1 MITRVKAEN
10 FRCLR
15 SVDVCLRPFQIL
27 VGPNGSG
34 KSALMDALA
43 FVRTLTSE
51 YLSAAIFERT
61 ENFHDLVWGREG
73 NGFSLSLEV
82 TAPGE
87 SASGEDGRSAR
98 FARYEVAIDAE
109 VADELP
115 EIEKERIVVHRAGAT
130 GEVSAA
136 ERNGTESKYFYEPKG
151 FLPTMELFPIE
162 RLYSVLGRAPV
173 RPDNFPEVSWL
184 RDALRSDGSG
194 VCPVELRIDDLR
206 APSPPFK
213 GTVKSLTGSHL
224 ARFVAELEDKSP
236 GSFKD
241 WIKHL
246 QTCLPDLETLR
257 TVFRPEDRYRY
268 LMVRFRN
275 GIEVPSWLL
284 SEGEL
289 RLMALTILAYM
300 PDTGRIYLI
309 EEPENGLHPTAIEAI
324 YQSLSSIYEGQVL
337 MASHS
342 PILLSLAKPGDL
354 LCFSRTEQGTEV
366 IHGDHHP
373 VLKNWKGEV
382 RLRVLFAGGV
392 LS

>member
-15 SVDVCLRPFQIL
+15 SVDVRLRPFQIL

-43 FVRTLTSE
+43 FVRTLTAE

-73 NGFSLSLEV
+73 NRFSLSLEV
-82 TAPGE
+82 TAPSE
-87 SASGEDGRSAR
+87 SAFSEDGGPAR
-98 FARYEVAIDAE
+98 FARYEAAIGKD
-109 VADELP
+109 VADELDQ
-115 EIEKERIVVHRAGAT
+115 IEKEKVVVHREGT
-130 GEVSAA
+130 TEELPAA
-136 ERNGTESKYFYEPKG
+136 ERAGTESTYFYESKTFQPMKVQ
-151 FLPTMELFPIE
+151 IE
-162 RLYSVLGRAPV
+162 RIYSVLGRAPIG
-173 RPDNFPEVSWL
+173 PDNFPEAGWL

-194 VCPVELRIDDLR
+194 VCPVDLRAGDLR

-213 GTVKSLTGSHL
+213 GIVKSLTGSHL
-224 ARFVAELEDKSP
+224 ARFVAELMDKSP
-236 GSFKD
+236 VSFTD

-246 QTCLPDLETLR
+246 QTCLPELETIR
-257 TVFRPEDRYRY
+257 TVLRPEDRRRY
-268 LMVRFRN
+268 LMVRFKN
-275 GIEVPSWLL
+275 GIEVPSWVL

-289 RLMALTILAYM
+289 RLMAITILAYM

-337 MASHS
+337 LASHS
-342 PILLSLAKPGDL
+342 PILLSLAKPEDL
-354 LCFSRTEQGTEV
+354 LCFSMTKQGTEV

-382 RLRVLFAGGV
+382 RLSDLFAGGV